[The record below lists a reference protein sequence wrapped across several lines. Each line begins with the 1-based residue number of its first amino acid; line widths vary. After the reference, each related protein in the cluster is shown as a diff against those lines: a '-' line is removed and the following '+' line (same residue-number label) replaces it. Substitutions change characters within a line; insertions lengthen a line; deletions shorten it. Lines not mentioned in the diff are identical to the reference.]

1 MKLSFRPSAL
11 VHALALAGVA
21 SCLVFSSPLRAAQPD
36 MRLDWANMDP
46 QQIQEQIR
54 QRMVSMFKERL
65 EITND
70 DEWKIVEGRLNKV
83 LQFKAQSMLASFG
96 LGGTRMGGFLT
107 GDTPIAQAIRTMLG
121 LDKVDPEV
129 DALKKAIEA
138 HGSNVELKA
147 ALAKVLEA
155 RKLKQVALNKAE
167 AELREV
173 LSLRQEASL
182 ILVGLLD

>member
-83 LQFKAQSMLASFG
+83 LQFKAQSMLGS
-96 LGGTRMGGFLT
+96 LGGMGGFLT